1 MQKNVHMSIYWQ
13 TATHIDQW
21 SLILWHLLLF
31 HRKWFQYSYTS
42 AKTRDQD
49 QDFTIE
55 NQDLSLK
62 TETPER
68 NLTNVHND
76 KYQNQLAISV
86 NCRDRM
92 QIKYKNRSKTS
103 GQSQQVLKVS
113 SIRFHTGMQP
123 FTPLVNGLID
133 DWLLHP
139 RPRCNQSVLQIIN
152 ITYRDLWGRVGT

>member
-1 MQKNVHMSIYWQ
+1 MAFV
-13 TATHIDQW
+13 
-21 SLILWHLLLF
+21 LLLF

-62 TETPER
+62 TPER

-113 SIRFHTGMQP
+113 SIRFHAGVQP

-139 RPRCNQSVLQIIN
+139 RPRCNQLVLQIIN
-152 ITYRDLWGRVGT
+152 IMYRHLWGRVGT